1 MEHMC
6 FNFSEEV
13 GYSDWQLPLG
23 CHKVLPKFNLDKG
36 VDRGEPLSSS
46 IVYRGGDTCT
56 RMRVALKYK

>member
-23 CHKVLPKFNLDKG
+23 CDKT
-36 VDRGEPLSSS
+36 SSENS
-46 IVYRGGDTCT
+46 TGIRAWTVESP
-56 RMRVALKYK
+56 